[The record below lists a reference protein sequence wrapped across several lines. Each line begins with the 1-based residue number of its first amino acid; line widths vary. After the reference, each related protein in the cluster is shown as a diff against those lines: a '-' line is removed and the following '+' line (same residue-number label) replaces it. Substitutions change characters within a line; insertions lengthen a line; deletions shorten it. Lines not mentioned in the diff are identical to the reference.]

1 MTHIALSFENNIN
14 SLALGNTVKPS
25 IMKKIKI
32 KRKDNSP
39 IIGRKKILT
48 FTISSDLEQLS
59 KASEKAFCINEVD
72 NNEWS
77 ISYINDEMENNN
89 EIIEFIFSIKD
100 WNKTLNEVKAI
111 YWKNDVIEDEFEFIA
126 TID

>member
-1 MTHIALSFENNIN
+1 
-14 SLALGNTVKPS
+14 
-25 IMKKIKI
+25 MKKIKVT
-32 KRKDNSP
+32 RKDGSS
-39 IIGRKKILT
+39 IIGRKKSLT

-59 KASEKAFCINEVD
+59 KTSEKAFCINEVD

-89 EIIEFIFSIKD
+89 EIIEFIFSVED

-111 YWKNDVIEDEFEFIA
+111 YWKNDIIEDEFEFIA
-126 TID
+126 VTD

>member
-1 MTHIALSFENNIN
+1 M
-14 SLALGNTVKPS
+14 
-25 IMKKIKI
+25 KIKI
-32 KRKDNSP
+32 TRKDGLS
-39 IIGRKKILT
+39 IIGRKKSLT

-59 KASEKAFCINEVD
+59 KASEKAFCINEV
-72 NNEWS
+72 NGNEWS

-89 EIIEFIFSIKD
+89 EIIEFIFSIKE

>member
-1 MTHIALSFENNIN
+1 M
-14 SLALGNTVKPS
+14 
-25 IMKKIKI
+25 KIKI
-32 KRKDNSP
+32 TRKDGLS
-39 IIGRKKILT
+39 IIGRKKSLT

-59 KASEKAFCINEVD
+59 KASEKAFCINEV
-72 NNEWS
+72 NGNEWS

>member
-1 MTHIALSFENNIN
+1 
-14 SLALGNTVKPS
+14 
-25 IMKKIKI
+25 MKKIKI
-32 KRKDNSP
+32 KRKDNST
-39 IIGRKKILT
+39 IIGKKKSLT
-48 FTISSDLEQLS
+48 FAISNDLEQLS

-89 EIIEFIFSIKD
+89 EIIEFVFSVED

-126 TID
+126 VTD

>member
-1 MTHIALSFENNIN
+1 M
-14 SLALGNTVKPS
+14 
-25 IMKKIKI
+25 KIKI
-32 KRKDNSP
+32 TRKDGSV
-39 IIGRKKILT
+39 IIGKKKSLT
-48 FTISSDLEQLS
+48 FTISFDLEQLS
-59 KASEKAFCINEVD
+59 KASEKKFCINEID
-72 NNEWS
+72 SDGWS
-77 ISYINDEMENNN
+77 VSYINDEMENNN

>member
-1 MTHIALSFENNIN
+1 
-14 SLALGNTVKPS
+14 
-25 IMKKIKI
+25 MKKIKI
-32 KRKDNSP
+32 KRKDNST
-39 IIGRKKILT
+39 IIGKKKSLT
-48 FTISSDLEQLS
+48 FAISNDLEELS

-89 EIIEFIFSIKD
+89 EILEFIFSVED

-111 YWKNDVIEDEFEFIA
+111 YWKNDIIEDEFEFIA
-126 TID
+126 VTD

>member
-1 MTHIALSFENNIN
+1 M
-14 SLALGNTVKPS
+14 
-25 IMKKIKI
+25 KIKI
-32 KRKDNSP
+32 TRKDGSA
-39 IIGRKKILT
+39 IIGKKKSLT
-48 FTISSDLEQLS
+48 FTISFDLEQLS
-59 KASEKAFCINEVD
+59 KASEKKFCINEID
-72 NNEWS
+72 SNGWS
-77 ISYINDEMENNN
+77 VSYINDEMENNN

>member
-1 MTHIALSFENNIN
+1 M
-14 SLALGNTVKPS
+14 
-25 IMKKIKI
+25 KIKI
-32 KRKDNSP
+32 TRKDGLS
-39 IIGRKKILT
+39 IIGRKKSLT

-59 KASEKAFCINEVD
+59 KASEKVFCINEVD
-72 NNEWS
+72 SNEWS

-100 WNKTLNEVKAI
+100 LNKTLNEVKAI

>member
-1 MTHIALSFENNIN
+1 M
-14 SLALGNTVKPS
+14 
-25 IMKKIKI
+25 KIKI
-32 KRKDNSP
+32 TRKDGLS
-39 IIGRKKILT
+39 IIGRKKSLT

-59 KASEKAFCINEVD
+59 KASEQAFCINEVD
-72 NNEWS
+72 SNEWS

-89 EIIEFIFSIKD
+89 EIIEFIFSVED

>member
-1 MTHIALSFENNIN
+1 
-14 SLALGNTVKPS
+14 
-25 IMKKIKI
+25 MKKIKVT
-32 KRKDNSP
+32 RKDGSS
-39 IIGRKKILT
+39 IIGRKKSLT

-89 EIIEFIFSIKD
+89 EIIEFVFSIED

-111 YWKNDVIEDEFEFIA
+111 YWKNDIIEDEFEFIA
-126 TID
+126 ITD

>member
-1 MTHIALSFENNIN
+1 
-14 SLALGNTVKPS
+14 
-25 IMKKIKI
+25 MKKIKI
-32 KRKDNSP
+32 KRKYNSP
-39 IIGRKKILT
+39 IIGKKKSLT
-48 FTISSDLEQLS
+48 FAISNDLEELS

-89 EIIEFIFSIKD
+89 EIIEFVFSVED

-111 YWKNDVIEDEFEFIA
+111 YWKNDIIEDEFEFIA
-126 TID
+126 VTD

>member
-1 MTHIALSFENNIN
+1 
-14 SLALGNTVKPS
+14 
-25 IMKKIKI
+25 MKKIKI
-32 KRKDNSP
+32 NRKDNSP
-39 IIGRKKILT
+39 IIGRKKSLT

-59 KASEKAFCINEVD
+59 KASEKEFCMNEVD
-72 NNEWS
+72 SNEWS

-89 EIIEFIFSIKD
+89 EIIEFIFSVKD

>member
-1 MTHIALSFENNIN
+1 
-14 SLALGNTVKPS
+14 
-25 IMKKIKI
+25 MKKIKI

-39 IIGRKKILT
+39 IIGKKKSLT

-72 NNEWS
+72 SNEWS
-77 ISYINDEMENNN
+77 ISYINDEMEKNN
-89 EIIEFIFSIKD
+89 EIIEFIFSVDD

-111 YWKNDVIEDEFEFIA
+111 YWKNDVIEDEFDLNSA
-126 TID
+126 TL

>member
-1 MTHIALSFENNIN
+1 M
-14 SLALGNTVKPS
+14 
-25 IMKKIKI
+25 KIKI
-32 KRKDNSP
+32 TRKDGLS
-39 IIGRKKILT
+39 IIGRKKSLT

-89 EIIEFIFSIKD
+89 EIIEFIFSVDD

>member
-1 MTHIALSFENNIN
+1 M
-14 SLALGNTVKPS
+14 
-25 IMKKIKI
+25 KIKI
-32 KRKDNSP
+32 TRKDGLS
-39 IIGRKKILT
+39 IIGRKKSLT

-59 KASEKAFCINEVD
+59 KASEKTFCINEVD
-72 NNEWS
+72 SNEWS

>member
-1 MTHIALSFENNIN
+1 
-14 SLALGNTVKPS
+14 
-25 IMKKIKI
+25 MKKIKI

-39 IIGRKKILT
+39 IIGRKKSLT

-59 KASEKAFCINEVD
+59 KASEKTFCINEVD
-72 NNEWS
+72 SNEWS

-100 WNKTLNEVKAI
+100 WTKTLNEVKAI